1 MMLQINHSLRQSE
14 GVLEEICSS
23 LGLDCQLEL
32 EVGGKESLRI
42 EGSAGSYRIRAPKE
56 HMIYR
61 GLLVLASQLAQGE
74 TDIQILERPAYRQL
88 RFYGRLF
95 SKCCPDG

>member
-1 MMLQINHSLRQSE
+1 M
-14 GVLEEICSS
+14 EEICSS

-32 EVGGKESLRI
+32 EVDGKENLRI

-74 TDIQILERPAYRQL
+74 TDIQIHKDLPTVNSVLWKIVLEML
-88 RFYGRLF
+88 
-95 SKCCPDG
+95 S